1 MLGHFTKTKIIFKD
15 FFAARFYLG
24 VGGRMNNI
32 FSFKDLNLQQELI
45 LVQILIES
53 RSNAAYGV
61 KVKRQDSVFSILA
74 KKEVTKRD
82 RTC

>member
-1 MLGHFTKTKIIFKD
+1 
-15 FFAARFYLG
+15 
-24 VGGRMNNI
+24 MNNI
-32 FSFKDLNLQQELI
+32 FSFKDPNLQQELI

-53 RSNAAYGV
+53 RSNAAIGV